1 MYVCVEVRDRG
12 ASHLSLFS
20 SAVIQALAALVN
32 DPEPE
37 HPLRGDLAEEF
48 TKDRKK
54 FYKNAEEYTLQY
66 AEKRD

>member
-1 MYVCVEVRDRG
+1 M
-12 ASHLSLFS
+12 SLLSF
-20 SAVIQALAALVN
+20 AVIQALAALVN

-54 FYKNAEEYTLQY
+54 FNKNAAEYTSQY
-66 AEKRD
+66 AEKRPVS